1 MIYILIDLSLK
12 STSNDISYMVL
23 KKKLKKCEAN
33 SESSELKNIR
43 SELLTL
49 KTLNLNNSE
58 YTSHWFPNKHIYAY
72 VYSFIV

>member
-1 MIYILIDLSLK
+1 MPIDSSLK

-33 SESSELKNIR
+33 